1 MFSKK
6 LLFNSTILSIPGL
19 ISIFIA
25 LLAIPIHLKIA
36 GIENY
41 GNYIIFHFFLTISF
55 LLNLGI
61 AKSIVISINNFPNYN
76 KEVAFE
82 GIKYTSFICLFILIF
97 LIIFLLF
104 FDQLLDIEKL
114 FLLKY
119 CSLGIII
126 SLFFLCLESIF
137 LANENFK
144 FSSFFNFIFYSVS
157 LSGPSLILIFYQN
170 LTLENLIIISSV
182 IKLLTILIMLFIL
195 IEKKL
200 IKKNIKTI
208 LLNNLKKNSKW
219 LTLNSILV
227 QFYDVLDKYL
237 IKIFLGPVALATY
250 SIPQQITGKL
260 SVISK
265 GFSAFLLP
273 FLSRKNFKN
282 KDFNASLKIF
292 LTIIPVLI
300 FLIFPF
306 YSILLKLWLGNDFNQ
321 EILYLTKVFS
331 LSIIFACSSHILI
344 TKFEATQTLKKNL
357 KFESILLPFFLVAII
372 TLMFNSFSLI
382 IISLVI
388 LAKELILLLLRIN
401 FLKKEIVN
409 VNKYYYYLIIFI
421 IMLFFSIYD
430 QKIFIFLETI
440 MILNI
445 LIKYDK

>member
-1 MFSKK
+1 MFNKK
-6 LLFNSTILSIPGL
+6 LLFNSAILSIPGL
-19 ISIFIA
+19 ISIFIS

-61 AKSIVISINNFPNYN
+61 AKSIVISINNFENYK

-82 GIKYTSFICLFILIF
+82 GIKYISFISLFILFF

-104 FDQLLDIEKL
+104 FQQLLDIEKV
-114 FLLKY
+114 FFLKY

-126 SLFFLCLESIF
+126 SLFFLCLEGIF
-137 LANENFK
+137 LGNENFK

-170 LTLENLIIISSV
+170 LTLENLIIISTV
-182 IKLLTILIMLFIL
+182 IKLLAILIMIFIL

-219 LTLNSILV
+219 LTLNSLLV

-237 IKIFLGPVALATY
+237 IKIFLGPIALATY

-260 SVISK
+260 SVVSK

-282 KDFNASLKIF
+282 NDFNESLNIFLKI
-292 LTIIPVLI
+292 LPVII

-306 YSILLKLWLGNDFNQ
+306 YSTLLKLWLGNQFNQ
-321 EILYLTKVFS
+321 EMLYLTKIFS
-331 LSIIFACSSHILI
+331 LSVIFACSSHILI
-344 TKFEATQTLKKNL
+344 TKFEANQILRKNL
-357 KFESILLPFFLVAII
+357 KFELFLLPFFLAII
-372 TLMFNSFSLI
+372 IILIFNSFSLI
-382 IISLVI
+382 IISLAI
-388 LAKELILLLLRIN
+388 LVKEFILLLLRIN
-401 FLKKEIVN
+401 FLKKEIVS
-409 VNKYYYYLIIFI
+409 VKKYYYYLMAFI
-421 IMLFFSIYD
+421 LMLFFSIYN
-430 QKIFIFLETI
+430 QTIFFILEII

-445 LIKYDK
+445 LVKYDK